1 MLVTRSAGNPHCASL
16 NWSNHAQCSVDSSNA
31 FRLSFQLQRV
41 ITHPFGK
48 LKSKS
53 FCGPSE
59 KLATLNQLTPLLP
72 FSSFDPVLT
81 PTAYLITSRPV
92 EVGLTAGVSASLPM
106 SCIFAS
112 DLGVVVEN
120 ARAPARG
127 RAERRENIVCV
138 LCLTLNVYGVVEV
151 VQAMRN

>member
-1 MLVTRSAGNPHCASL
+1 MISPSL
-16 NWSNHAQCSVDSSNA
+16 SISM
-31 FRLSFQLQRV
+31 R
-41 ITHPFGK
+41 ITHPLGK

-72 FSSFDPVLT
+72 FSSFEPVLT

-92 EVGLTAGVSASLPM
+92 EVGLTAGVSASLPI

-127 RAERRENIVCV
+127 RAERRENIVK
-138 LCLTLNVYGVVEV
+138 VVFGD
-151 VQAMRN
+151 